1 MVVQKYLLE
10 EQCVARCVVA
20 VVVVVVVVGLVGVV
34 GVNCQKYLA
43 SPHFSTGCVFPC
55 AP

>member
-10 EQCVARCVVA
+10 EQCVARCG

-34 GVNCQKYLA
+34 EL
-43 SPHFSTGCVFPC
+43 
-55 AP
+55 

>member
-10 EQCVARCVVA
+10 EQCVARCGV

-34 GVNCQKYLA
+34 GL
-43 SPHFSTGCVFPC
+43 
-55 AP
+55 